1 MYNNQIAKSI
11 FFSVMM
17 YSQNLILEDN
27 FVSVLE
33 VSADNLAKLKL
44 MGVLPLIFR
53 RQGFHPKYL
62 SYGHKSHL

>member
-1 MYNNQIAKSI
+1 
-11 FFSVMM
+11 M
-17 YSQNLILEDN
+17 YSQNLILEDH
-27 FVSVLE
+27 FMSVLE

-53 RQGFHPKYL
+53 RQGFNPKYL